1 MAPSG
6 LGGLRSA
13 LTPVDSCARAHLTT
27 VVLRQLGLRHG
38 PRRWGSKS
46 CLRRSQIVSFDLWLR
61 DSKRKSRTDFHL
73 LFVGETHTHS
83 SPFRNASAP
92 VSVLC
97 SKLEDVDV
105 NILLAGRLSS
115 STGHTVGVILLGRC
129 AGLEVFRL
137 VVGRRLSNRV
147 ANGQRRF
154 RIQVNVTAEQAQL
167 LKMRAAVEGVSVSRV
182 VVDSLFKPVE
192 SGEIDAAAL
201 RESVVL
207 LREYRRKLEG
217 ATTNLNQI
225 AKHANTVS
233 QVPANFGDV
242 VRRLEEVTDEVNDL
256 LLKVR
261 IN

>member
-1 MAPSG
+1 MFLICCGGIASIAYDFQTGCQKKNRTRSRGFHPHPS
-6 LGGLRSA
+6 SQ
-13 LTPVDSCARAHLTT
+13 
-27 VVLRQLGLRHG
+27 VLFCISVR
-38 PRRWGSKS
+38 
-46 CLRRSQIVSFDLWLR
+46 
-61 DSKRKSRTDFHL
+61 FH
-73 LFVGETHTHS
+73 
-83 SPFRNASAP
+83 
-92 VSVLC
+92 LC

-167 LKMRAAVEGVSVSRV
+167 LKMRAAVEGISVSRV

>member
-1 MAPSG
+1 M
-6 LGGLRSA
+6 
-13 LTPVDSCARAHLTT
+13 DSCARAHLTT

-61 DSKRKSRTDFHL
+61 DSKHSKRKSRTDFHL

>member
-1 MAPSG
+1 MFLICCGGIASIANENHG
-6 LGGLRSA
+6 LIFVCVCG
-13 LTPVDSCARAHLTT
+13 
-27 VVLRQLGLRHG
+27 
-38 PRRWGSKS
+38 
-46 CLRRSQIVSFDLWLR
+46 
-61 DSKRKSRTDFHL
+61 FHP
-73 LFVGETHTHS
+73 HPS
-83 SPFRNASAP
+83 SPALYRIGVRFH
-92 VSVLC
+92 LC

-137 VVGRRLSNRV
+137 VVGRRLSSRV

>member
-1 MAPSG
+1 MAVSVSQRLSDALYAPGVYSG
-6 LGGLRSA
+6 RGGWLYRSLR
-13 LTPVDSCARAHLTT
+13 
-27 VVLRQLGLRHG
+27 G
-38 PRRWGSKS
+38 
-46 CLRRSQIVSFDLWLR
+46 SQIVSFDLKLR
-61 DSKRKSRTDFHL
+61 DSKHSKRLSDGCQKKIVCVP
-73 LFVGETHTHS
+73 VGFTHTHS

-115 STGHTVGVILLGRC
+115 STGHTVGVILLGRR

-137 VVGRRLSNRV
+137 VVGRRLSSRV

-261 IN
+261 VN

>member
-1 MAPSG
+1 MTW
-6 LGGLRSA
+6 RHKKFVCV
-13 LTPVDSCARAHLTT
+13 PV
-27 VVLRQLGLRHG
+27 G
-38 PRRWGSKS
+38 
-46 CLRRSQIVSFDLWLR
+46 F
-61 DSKRKSRTDFHL
+61 
-73 LFVGETHTHS
+73 THTHS

-115 STGHTVGVILLGRC
+115 STGHTVGVILLGRG
-129 AGLEVFRL
+129 AGLEVFGL
-137 VVGRRLSNRV
+137 VVGRRLSSRV
-147 ANGQRRF
+147 ANGQRRH

-167 LKMRAAVEGVSVSRV
+167 LRMRADNLGLSMSRV
-182 VVDSLFKPVE
+182 LVDSAFKPVE

-217 ATTNLNQI
+217 MATNLNQV

-233 QVPANFGDV
+233 QVPADFGAV
-242 VRRLEEVTDEVNDL
+242 VEAVNQLVDEVNDL
-256 LLKVR
+256 LLTVR

>member
-1 MAPSG
+1 M
-6 LGGLRSA
+6 
-13 LTPVDSCARAHLTT
+13 
-27 VVLRQLGLRHG
+27 
-38 PRRWGSKS
+38 
-46 CLRRSQIVSFDLWLR
+46 
-61 DSKRKSRTDFHL
+61 
-73 LFVGETHTHS
+73 
-83 SPFRNASAP
+83 
-92 VSVLC
+92 
-97 SKLEDVDV
+97 
-105 NILLAGRLSS
+105 
-115 STGHTVGVILLGRC
+115 ILLGRC
-129 AGLEVFRL
+129 AGLEVFGL
-137 VVGRRLSNRV
+137 VVGRRLSSRV

-242 VRRLEEVTDEVNDL
+242 VRRLEEVTDEVNL
-256 LLKVR
+256 GAIIFIAPMCRCVPKVPTPGGPVGPLFGHSQPLCQV
-261 IN
+261 

>member
-1 MAPSG
+1 MKPTPT
-6 LGGLRSA
+6 LKRS
-13 LTPVDSCARAHLTT
+13 
-27 VVLRQLGLRHG
+27 
-38 PRRWGSKS
+38 
-46 CLRRSQIVSFDLWLR
+46 
-61 DSKRKSRTDFHL
+61 
-73 LFVGETHTHS
+73 
-83 SPFRNASAP
+83 RNATAP

-129 AGLEVFRL
+129 AGLEVFGL
-137 VVGRRLSNRV
+137 VVGRRLSSRV
-147 ANGQRRF
+147 ANGQRRH
-154 RIQVNVTAEQAQL
+154 RIQVNLTAEQVQL
-167 LKMRAAVEGVSVSRV
+167 LRMRADNLGLSMSRV
-182 VVDSLFKPVE
+182 LVDSAFKPVE

>member
-1 MAPSG
+1 M
-6 LGGLRSA
+6 
-13 LTPVDSCARAHLTT
+13 
-27 VVLRQLGLRHG
+27 
-38 PRRWGSKS
+38 
-46 CLRRSQIVSFDLWLR
+46 
-61 DSKRKSRTDFHL
+61 
-73 LFVGETHTHS
+73 GETHTHS

-129 AGLEVFRL
+129 AGLEVVGL
-137 VVGRRLSNRV
+137 AVGRRLSSRV
-147 ANGQRRF
+147 ANGQRRH

-167 LKMRAAVEGVSVSRV
+167 LRMRADNLGLSMSRV
-182 VVDSLFKPVE
+182 LVDSAFKPVE

-217 ATTNLNQI
+217 MATNLNQV

-233 QVPANFGDV
+233 QVPADFGAV
-242 VRRLEEVTDEVNDL
+242 VEAVNQLVDEVNDL
-256 LLKVR
+256 LLTVR